1 MDIKISTKTQDII
14 FTFDTCTCCNAFFF
28 SFFFFCTKISGK
40 HIQYY
45 IPSTESHGFDSLVLH
60 LLPNNYELLFLTK
73 VTKVNSIEKDKKKYE
88 MKYQE

>member
-14 FTFDTCTCCNAFFF
+14 FNFDTCTCCNAFLF
-28 SFFFFCTKISGK
+28 SFSFFFCTKISGK
-40 HIQYY
+40 DIQYY

-60 LLPNNYELLFLTK
+60 LLTNNYDLLFLTK
-73 VTKVNSIEKDKKKYE
+73 VTKANSIEKKNE